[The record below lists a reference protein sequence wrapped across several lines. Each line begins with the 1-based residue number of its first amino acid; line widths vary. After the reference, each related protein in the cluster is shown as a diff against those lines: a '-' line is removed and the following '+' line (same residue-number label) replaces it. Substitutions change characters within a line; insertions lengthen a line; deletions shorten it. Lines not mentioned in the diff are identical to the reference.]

1 MDEEKLTSAEGQ
13 QEEKTKKETSLSTTK
28 TLTGLYEDWFLD
40 YASYVVLERAVP
52 NIQDGFKP
60 VQRRLLHSMKEMDD
74 GRYNKVANIIGHTM
88 KYHPHG
94 DRSIGDALVQM
105 GQKDLLIDTQGNWGN
120 ILTGDSS
127 AAPRYIEARLSKFA
141 LEVVFNPKTTSWNL
155 SYDGR
160 NKEPETL
167 PVKFPMLLAMGI
179 EGIAVG
185 MASKILTHNFNE
197 LIDAS
202 INYLKGKSFVLYPDF
217 ITGGLADVSKY
228 NDGLR
233 GGKVRLRAK
242 INKVDNKTLSI
253 TEIPFSTN
261 TGSLI
266 DSIVSANDKG
276 KIKIKKIEDNTAE
289 NVEIMIR
296 LGSNVSP
303 DQTIDALYAF
313 TKCEESISPNS
324 TVIYNNKPVFLGMT
338 EILKISTDQTVGLL
352 KLELEIR
359 KNELLEKWHFSS
371 LEKIFIKE
379 RLYREIEEA
388 ESFDEAIMIIDK
400 ALDPFKKLFKREITR
415 EDIERLT
422 EIKIRRISKYNEFKA
437 DEQIKG
443 LEDEIAEV
451 EHHLA
456 NIVTFAIDYFKRIK
470 EKFGKGKERKTELR
484 SFDNINAAAVAVN
497 NVKLYMNREEGFI
510 GTSLKK
516 DEFVIECS
524 DIDDIITF
532 IDNGTF
538 MVTKVSDKTFVGKGI
553 LYAGVLKKNDD
564 RTIYNLVYRDG
575 KNGGYNYI
583 KRFAVKSVT
592 RDKIYHVTRG
602 TDDSKVLYFSA
613 NPNGE
618 AEVIKIKLRPRPKL
632 KKLTFDY
639 DFKDISIKGR
649 SAKGNIITKNIISK
663 ISLKEDGV
671 STLGA
676 RDLWFDKTVNK
687 LNVEERGDYLGA
699 FSAEDE
705 ILNIL
710 ITGQFMTMGQ
720 ELSSHFSDELL
731 KLKKFDEDK
740 VWTAVYFDGDS
751 KYYYIKRFKFV
762 STDKI
767 QDFITEHAKSKLIH
781 ITDNQNPS
789 FEIIFNPKGAPRNR
803 ESEIVEAV
811 DFIDEKSYK
820 AKGKRLTNYKVKK
833 INLIESEEE
842 IEDLT
847 QTDNSDEIVNDVDN
861 NDNQQEVES
870 PSIEVL
876 DITDEKSEKESIDNI
891 DTEISD
897 KKVDNDTSKVIAD
910 KPIIKEAAKEESKP
924 ATKNEEKATSA
935 KADKA
940 SVEPKLIPEEEIEVV
955 DKKAKPKKKSSVKKS
970 QSSASSNK
978 TKVSLDDDE
987 PLQMELDL

>member
-1 MDEEKLTSAEGQ
+1 MDEDKLTSQEGQ
-13 QEEKTKKETSLSTTK
+13 QEEKTNNKSALSTTT

-60 VQRRLLHSMKEMDD
+60 VQRRLLHSMKEIDD

-94 DRSIGDALVQM
+94 DKSIGDALVQM
-105 GQKDLLIDTQGNWGN
+105 GQKDLLIDAQGNWGN

-141 LEVVFNPKTTSWNL
+141 LEVVFNAKTTVWNL

-185 MASKILTHNFNE
+185 MASKILPHNFIE

-202 INYLKGKSFVLYPDF
+202 INFLKGKTFELFPDF
-217 ITGGLADVSKY
+217 ITGGFADVSKY

-233 GGKVRLRAK
+233 GGKVRLRAR

-289 NVEIMIR
+289 NVEIMIH
-296 LGSNVSP
+296 LGTNVSP

-324 TVIYNNKPVFLGMT
+324 TVIYNHKPVFIGMK
-338 EILKISTDQTVGLL
+338 EILKITTDQTVDLL
-352 KLELEIR
+352 KLELEIKR
-359 KNELLEKWHFSS
+359 NELLEKWHFSS

-379 RLYREIEEA
+379 RLYRQIEEA
-388 ESFDEAIMIIDK
+388 ESFDHAITIIDK
-400 ALDPFKKLFKREITR
+400 ALDPFKKAFKREITR

-437 DEQIKG
+437 DEQIKY
-443 LEDEIAEV
+443 LEDEIDEV
-451 EHHLA
+451 DHHLA
-456 NIVTFAIDYFKRIK
+456 NLITYAIDYFKRIK
-470 EKFGKGKERKTELR
+470 DKFGKGKERKTELR
-484 SFDNINAAAVAVN
+484 NFDNINAAAVAVN
-497 NVKLYMNREEGFI
+497 NVKLYMNSEEGFI
-510 GTSLKK
+510 GTSLRK
-516 DEFVIECS
+516 DDFVVECS

-532 IDNGTF
+532 VDNGTF
-538 MVTKVSDKTFVGKGI
+538 MVTRVSDKTFVGKGI
-553 LYAGVLKKNDD
+553 IHAGVLKKNDE
-564 RTIYNLVYRDG
+564 RTTYNLVYRDG
-575 KNGGYNYI
+575 KSGYNYI
-583 KRFAVKSVT
+583 KRFSVT
-592 RDKIYHVTRG
+592 SVNRDKIYHITKG
-602 TDDSKVLYFSA
+602 TEDSKVLYFTA
-613 NPNGE
+613 NSNGE
-618 AEVIKIKLRPRPKL
+618 AEVIKVKLRPRPKL
-632 KKLTFDY
+632 KKLAFDF
-639 DFKDISIKGR
+639 DFKDIAIKGR
-649 SAKGNIITKNIISK
+649 SAKGNILSKNVISK
-663 ISLKEDGV
+663 VSLKEDGI

-676 RDLWFDKTVNK
+676 RDLWFDPTVNK
-687 LNVEERGDYLGA
+687 LNIAERGYYLGA

-710 ITGQFMTMGQ
+710 STGQFMTTGQ
-720 ELSSHFSDELL
+720 ELSTHFSDELL
-731 KLKKFDEDK
+731 RLVKLDSEK
-740 VWTAVYFDGDS
+740 VWTSVYYDGDS
-751 KYYYIKRFKFV
+751 KYYYIKRFKFT
-762 STDKI
+762 SSDKV

-781 ITDNQNPS
+781 ITNNDNPK
-789 FEIIFNPKGAPRNR
+789 FEIIFNPKDGPRNR
-803 ESEIVEAV
+803 KSEIVDAV
-811 DFIDEKSYK
+811 EFIDEKSYK
-820 AKGKRLTNYKVKK
+820 AKGKRLTNYKVQKVNLK
-833 INLIESEEE
+833 ISQEAINKEDVMQIEAASKPV
-842 IEDLT
+842 
-847 QTDNSDEIVNDVDN
+847 VNDDN
-861 NDNQQEVES
+861 AANNNSNIIKNTAENSKDVVSEIPVTQAEIPNAKAEKIIKPIQK
-870 PSIEVL
+870 L
-876 DITDEKSEKESIDNI
+876 EKSESNA
-891 DTEISD
+891 SD
-897 KKVDNDTSKVIAD
+897 KKTELKKTDSVL
-910 KPIIKEAAKEESKP
+910 KEAKQEKDKVKPP
-924 ATKNEEKATSA
+924 AT
-935 KADKA
+935 
-940 SVEPKLIPEEEIEVV
+940 LIPDEEITISKSTP
-955 DKKAKPKKKSSVKKS
+955 KKTKKSTSEAKP
-970 QSSASSNK
+970 NK

>member
-1 MDEEKLTSAEGQ
+1 MDEDKLNSQDGQ
-13 QEEKTKKETSLSTTK
+13 QEEKSNNDNSLSTTT

-105 GQKDLLIDTQGNWGN
+105 GQKELLIDTQGNWGN

-141 LEVVFNPKTTSWNL
+141 LEVVFNPKTTVWNL

-185 MASKILTHNFNE
+185 MASKILSHNFIE

-202 INYLKGKSFVLYPDF
+202 INYLRGKSFVLYPDF

-233 GGKVRLRAK
+233 GGKVRLRAR

-261 TGSLI
+261 TENLI
-266 DSIVSANDKG
+266 ESIVHANDKG

-289 NVEIMIR
+289 NVEIMIH

-313 TKCEESISPNS
+313 TRCEESISPNS
-324 TVIYNNKPVFLGMT
+324 TVIYNHKPVFLGMK

-352 KLELEIR
+352 KLELEIKR
-359 KNELLEKWHFSS
+359 NELLEKWHFSS

-388 ESFDEAIMIIDK
+388 ESFDDAILIIDN
-400 ALDPFKKLFKREITR
+400 ALNPFKKLFKREITR
-415 EDIERLT
+415 DDIERLT

-437 DEQIKG
+437 DEQIKS
-443 LEDEIAEV
+443 LEEEIDEV
-451 EHHLA
+451 DYHLA
-456 NIVTFAIDYFKRIK
+456 NLITFAIDYFKRIRD
-470 EKFGKGKERKTELR
+470 KFGKGKERKTELR

-497 NVKLYMNREEGFI
+497 NVKLYMNSEEGFI
-510 GTSLKK
+510 GTSLRK
-516 DEFVIECS
+516 DEFVVECS

-538 MVTKVSDKTFVGKGI
+538 MVNRVSDKTFVGKGI
-553 LYAGVLKKNDD
+553 LYAGILKKNDD
-564 RTIYNLVYRDG
+564 RTIYNVIYRDG
-575 KNGGYNYI
+575 KNGYNYI
-583 KRFAVKSVT
+583 KRFSVTSIT
-592 RDKIYHVTRG
+592 RDKIYHITKG
-602 TDDSKVLYFSA
+602 TDDSKVLYFTA

-618 AEVIKIKLRPRPKL
+618 AEIIKVKLRPRPKL
-632 KKLTFDY
+632 KKLAFDY
-639 DFKDISIKGR
+639 DFKDILIKNR
-649 SAKGNIITKNIISK
+649 SANGNILTKNVISK
-663 ISLKEDGV
+663 ISLKEDGI

-676 RDLWFDKTVNK
+676 RDLWFDPTVKK
-687 LNVEERGDYLGA
+687 LNIAERGEYLGA

-710 ITGQFMTMGQ
+710 STGQFMTTSQ
-720 ELSSHFSDELL
+720 ELSTHFSDELL
-731 KLKKFDEDK
+731 RLIKLDLEK
-740 VWTAVYFDGDS
+740 VWTAVYYEGDS
-751 KYYYIKRFKFV
+751 KYYYIKRFKFI
-762 STDKI
+762 SSDKV

-781 ITDNQNPS
+781 ITDNSKPQ
-789 FEIIFNPKGAPRNR
+789 FEIIFNPKDGPRNR
-803 ESEIVEAV
+803 KSEMVDAVE
-811 DFIDEKSYK
+811 FIDEKSYK
-820 AKGKRLTNYKVKK
+820 AKGKRLTNYKVQK
-833 INLIESEEE
+833 INLLITEEDSEIDNSEKVKATESSELLINTDSAETIDKPKVSDDKLKSNDKIVTETPKDEVITPEAEVENKIKITPEVKKAKADSVEEKPISEEKA
-842 IEDLT
+842 L
-847 QTDNSDEIVNDVDN
+847 
-861 NDNQQEVES
+861 
-870 PSIEVL
+870 
-876 DITDEKSEKESIDNI
+876 SEKESNP
-891 DTEISD
+891 EITKEKAQPTLIPD
-897 KKVDNDTSKVIAD
+897 EEIKKFTGD
-910 KPIIKEAAKEESKP
+910 SKP
-924 ATKNEEKATSA
+924 A
-935 KADKA
+935 
-940 SVEPKLIPEEEIEVV
+940 
-955 DKKAKPKKKSSVKKS
+955 VKKNKRS
-970 QSSASSNK
+970 KPEAKTNK
-978 TKVSLDDDE
+978 TRVSLDDEE

>member
-1 MDEEKLTSAEGQ
+1 MDEEKLTSEEGQ
-13 QEEKTKKETSLSTTK
+13 QVEKSKEDNSLSTTK
-28 TLTGLYEDWFLD
+28 TLTGLFEDWFLD

-52 NIQDGFKP
+52 SIQDGFKP
-60 VQRRLLHSMKEMDD
+60 VQRRILHSMKEMDD

-141 LEVVFNPKTTSWNL
+141 LEVVFNPKTTVWNL

-202 INYLKGKSFVLYPDF
+202 ISYLRGKSFVLYPDF

-242 INKVDNKTLSI
+242 INKIDNKTLTI

-276 KIKIKKIEDNTAE
+276 KIKIKKIEDNTAQ
-289 NVEIMIR
+289 NVEIKIR

-324 TVIYNNKPVFLGMT
+324 TVIHNNKPVFLGMT

-379 RLYREIEEA
+379 RLYYQIEEA

-400 ALDPFKKLFKREITR
+400 SLVPYKKLFKREITR

-422 EIKIRRISKYNEFKA
+422 EIRIRRISKYNEFKA
-437 DEQIKG
+437 DEQIKA
-443 LEDEIAEV
+443 LEDDIAEV
-451 EHHLA
+451 DHNLA
-456 NIVTFAIDYFKRIK
+456 NLISFAIDYFKRIK
-470 EKFGKGKERKTELR
+470 TKFGKGKERKTELR
-484 SFDNINAAAVAVN
+484 NFDNINAAAVAVN

-510 GTSLKK
+510 GTSLRK
-516 DEFVIECS
+516 DEFVVECS

-575 KNGGYNYI
+575 KIGYNYI
-583 KRFAVKSVT
+583 KRFAVKSVN
-592 RDKIYHVTRG
+592 RDKVYHITQG
-602 TDDSKVLYFSA
+602 KENSKVLYFSA

-618 AEVIKIKLRPRPKL
+618 AEIIKVKLRPRPKL
-632 KKLTFDY
+632 KKLIFDF
-639 DFKDISIKGR
+639 DFKDITIKGR
-649 SAKGNIITKNIISK
+649 SAKGNILTKNVISK

-676 RDLWFDKTVNK
+676 RDLWFDTTVNK
-687 LNVEERGDYLGA
+687 LNVAERGEYLGA

-710 ITGQFMTMGQ
+710 KTGQFMTTGQ

-731 KLKKFDEDK
+731 KLKKFNPDK
-740 VWTAVYFDGDS
+740 VWTAVYYDGDS

-762 STDKI
+762 SSDKV
-767 QDFITEHAKSKLIH
+767 QDFISEHAKSKLIH

-789 FEIIFNPKGAPRNR
+789 FEVIFNPKTAPRNR
-803 ESEIVEAV
+803 ESEIIEAV
-811 DFIDEKSYK
+811 GFIDEKSYK

-833 INLIESEEE
+833 INIILPEETSIEAGKSSETIDNIENITTDTAIQNVTSQEPLEE
-842 IEDLT
+842 KEVKINP
-847 QTDNSDEIVNDVDN
+847 DNSVEVSSITAETKKDVEIADDVENDKFIKKDKVNKEAVTKSHKVISKT
-861 NDNQQEVES
+861 E
-870 PSIEVL
+870 
-876 DITDEKSEKESIDNI
+876 SEKEA
-891 DTEISD
+891 
-897 KKVDNDTSKVIAD
+897 V
-910 KPIIKEAAKEESKP
+910 
-924 ATKNEEKATSA
+924 AT
-935 KADKA
+935 D
-940 SVEPKLIPEEEIEVV
+940 KLIPEEEIEVV
-955 DKKAKPKKKSSVKKS
+955 EKKKPKTRKKAKTKGSKNI
-970 QSSASSNK
+970 SN
-978 TKVSLDDDE
+978 TEVSLDSDE
-987 PLQMELDL
+987 PLQMELNL